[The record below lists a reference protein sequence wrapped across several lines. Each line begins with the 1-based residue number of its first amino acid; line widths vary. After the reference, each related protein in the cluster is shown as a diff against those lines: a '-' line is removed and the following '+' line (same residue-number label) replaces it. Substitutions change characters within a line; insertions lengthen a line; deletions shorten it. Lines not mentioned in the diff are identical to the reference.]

1 MDKLEVISYDKV
13 GLTGESLS
21 VQLSLEHFTYSLPG
35 VFLSYTLPSTP
46 SFFSSNF
53 QSLAYLTST
62 RRHLENTL
70 KRKNECHFPGFRN
83 STHKTSLCYCFQKP
97 GYSVRLDK
105 KHSLEILKCVHIS
118 QKVENDL
125 NKARRGSTCL

>member
-70 KRKNECHFPGFRN
+70 KR
-83 STHKTSLCYCFQKP
+83 TSAISLA
-97 GYSVRLDK
+97 
-105 KHSLEILKCVHIS
+105 LEIVHIKLASVIVFRS
-118 QKVENDL
+118 QD
-125 NKARRGSTCL
+125 TQ